1 MRVGSSKR
9 ADLTHAVCQ
18 AVITEDEAYQLSRS
32 KDYEEAVRSMKKGGD
47 LRCCKN
53 RHAACYRAFNSR
65 LDQPSI
71 TLDLRL
77 LRACRQV
84 YVEASPVLWGT
95 NTWAFH
101 DRSSWKGWRL
111 IGDENPFGLNATQRG
126 MIKSVHL
133 APNLVRYRLAKKDL
147 SLFQAL
153 EKVYIDVTLE
163 STLTNL
169 AGSFDQDFLS
179 RKSCKLNE
187 TVTIL
192 ACLLISAF
200 QFQPFSLLRIFLLLL
215 LVWRT
220 S

>member
-1 MRVGSSKR
+1 
-9 ADLTHAVCQ
+9 LTHAVCQ
-18 AVITEDEAYQLSRS
+18 AAITEEEAYQLSRS
-32 KDYEEAVRSMKKGGD
+32 KDYEEAARSMKKGED

-53 RHAACYRAFNSR
+53 RHAACYRAFNSK

-77 LRACRQV
+77 LRVCRQV

-101 DRSSWKGWRL
+101 DGSSWKGWRL

-126 MIKSVHL
+126 MIKAVHL
-133 APNLVRYRLAKKDL
+133 APNLLRDPLTKKDL
-147 SLFQAL
+147 SLFKAL
-153 EKVYIDVTLE
+153 EKVYIDVTLK
-163 STLTNL
+163 STLSNP
-169 AGSFDQDFLS
+169 AGTFDQDFLS

-187 TVTIL
+187 FATTL

-200 QFQPFSLLRIFLLLL
+200 QFQIFSLPRIFLSSLLA
-215 LVWRT
+215 WRT
-220 S
+220 G

>member
-1 MRVGSSKR
+1 MG
-9 ADLTHAVCQ
+9 
-18 AVITEDEAYQLSRS
+18 
-32 KDYEEAVRSMKKGGD
+32 KGGD

-53 RHAACYRAFNSR
+53 RHGACYRAFNSK

-84 YVEASPVLWGT
+84 YVEASLVLWGT

-101 DRSSWKGWRL
+101 DNSSWKGWRL

-126 MIKSVHL
+126 MIRALHL
-133 APNLVRYRLAKKDL
+133 APNLLEDPLTKKDL
-147 SLFQAL
+147 SLFKAL
-153 EKVYIDVTLE
+153 ERVYIDVTLE
-163 STLTNL
+163 STPTNPV
-169 AGSFDQDFLS
+169 SNFDKDFLS

-187 TVTIL
+187 IATAL
-192 ACLLISAF
+192 ARLLISAF
-200 QFQPFSLLRIFLLLL
+200 QFQLFSLPRIFLLLL
-215 LVWRT
+215 LVWRA